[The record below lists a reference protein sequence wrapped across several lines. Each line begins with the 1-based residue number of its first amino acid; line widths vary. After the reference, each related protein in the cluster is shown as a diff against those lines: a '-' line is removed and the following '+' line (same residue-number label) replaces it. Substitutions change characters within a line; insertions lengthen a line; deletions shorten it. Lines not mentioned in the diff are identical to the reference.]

1 LGHKYGGWVE
11 VTAKA
16 LLWAVVFFA
25 LISMFQYIREFWS
38 KLDSS
43 IKYRERQRLAREQEN
58 EYEGR
63 GKLARLHKQE
73 TELDPP
79 ASG

>member
-1 LGHKYGGWVE
+1 
-11 VTAKA
+11 
-16 LLWAVVFFA
+16 
-25 LISMFQYIREFWS
+25 MFQYIREFWS

-43 IKYRERQRLAREQEN
+43 IKYRERQRLARQQEH
-58 EYEGR
+58 EYESR